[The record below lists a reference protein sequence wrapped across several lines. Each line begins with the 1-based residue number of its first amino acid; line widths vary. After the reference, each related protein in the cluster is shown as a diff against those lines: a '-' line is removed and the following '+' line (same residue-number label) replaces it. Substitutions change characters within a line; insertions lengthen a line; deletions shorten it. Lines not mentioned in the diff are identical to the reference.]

1 VEQTPVFAFSSKNI
15 MGIPQTQRQNII
27 NLVTFQMDVQQGG
40 ITTAAR
46 SYGYQ
51 VSYQQQTSL
60 KTYRQVYQQQ
70 VQSTGLRVGR
80 GGMMLSR
87 LLADR
92 IFRRHA
98 FEPPIY
104 KFTAQLATL
113 PVELGDYV
121 WLSHP
126 KILDLKTGKLGLS
139 NVVCEVLDK
148 QPNYSRATVDFSLL
162 DTRFISISPAYQI
175 APAAAGLTYAIATEA
190 EREQY
195 MFISSAAAG
204 GENSDE
210 TPGNTIV

>member
-1 VEQTPVFAFSSKNI
+1 

-27 NLVTFQMDVQQGG
+27 NLVTLQMDVQQGG

-60 KTYRQVYQQQ
+60 ITYRQVYEQQI
-70 VQSTGLRVGR
+70 QSTGLRVAR

-98 FEPPIY
+98 FQPPLY

-113 PVELGDYV
+113 QVELGDYV
-121 WLSHP
+121 WLTHP
-126 KILDLKTGKLGLS
+126 KVLDLTVGKLGLN
-139 NVVCEVLDK
+139 NVVCEVIDK
-148 QPNYSRATVDFSLL
+148 QPNYTQGTVDFTLL
-162 DTRFISISPAYQI
+162 DTRYINLSTAFQI
-175 APAAAGLTYAIATEA
+175 AAAADNIPDWNDATA
-190 EREQY
+190 QQRAQY
-195 MFISSAAAG
+195 MFIS
-204 GENSDE
+204 
-210 TPGNTIV
+210 PGS

>member
-1 VEQTPVFAFSSKNI
+1 MKPPVQQTPVFSFSAKNVI
-15 MGIPQTQRQNII
+15 GIPQTQRQNII

-51 VSYQQQTSL
+51 VSYQQETSL
-60 KTYRQVYQQQ
+60 RTYRQVFEQQIQ
-70 VQSTGLRVGR
+70 CTGLRLAR

-92 IFRRHA
+92 VFRRHA
-98 FEPPIY
+98 FEPPLY
-104 KFTAQLATL
+104 KFTAHLATL

-126 KILDLKTGKLGLS
+126 KVLDLKTGKLGLN

-148 QPNYSRATVDFSLL
+148 QPNYRQATVDFTLL
-162 DTRFISISPAYQI
+162 DTRFINISPAYQI
-175 APAAAGLTYAIATEA
+175 AAASTGIPPWNQATA
-190 EREQY
+190 AQQAQY
-195 MFISSAAAG
+195 MFISPS
-204 GENSDE
+204 S
-210 TPGNTIV
+210 

>member
-1 VEQTPVFAFSSKNI
+1 
-15 MGIPQTQRQNII
+15 
-27 NLVTFQMDVQQGG
+27 MDVQQGG

-51 VSYQQQTSL
+51 VSYEQQTSL
-60 KTYRQVYQQQ
+60 KSYRQVFEQQI
-70 VQSTGLRVGR
+70 QSTGLRVAR

-98 FEPPIY
+98 FEPPVY
-104 KFTAQLATL
+104 KFTAQLAGL

-126 KILDLKTGKLGLS
+126 KVLDLKTGKLGLS

-148 QPNYSRATVDFSLL
+148 QPNYTQATVDFSLL
-162 DTRFISISPAYQI
+162 DTRFINISAPYQI
-175 APAAAGLTYAIATEA
+175 AAAADNIPAWNNATA
-190 EREQY
+190 QEQATY
-195 MFISSAAAG
+195 MFISPS
-204 GENSDE
+204 S
-210 TPGNTIV
+210 